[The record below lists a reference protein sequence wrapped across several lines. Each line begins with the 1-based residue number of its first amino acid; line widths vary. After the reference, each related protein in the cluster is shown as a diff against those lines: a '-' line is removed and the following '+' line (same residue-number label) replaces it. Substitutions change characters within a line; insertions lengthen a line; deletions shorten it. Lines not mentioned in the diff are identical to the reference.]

1 MNDSEARRRELLRRT
16 RKLYDENHAVPA
28 IHPRYGNLYHELYD
42 GEEPAYSR
50 DSFFIRLTLGIL
62 CFICYVWMDSS
73 QATVA
78 NVSSSQIVNQIER
91 QMDMEDIQEVW
102 KNL

>member
-1 MNDSEARRRELLRRT
+1 MNDSEARRRELLRKT
-16 RKLYDENHAVPA
+16 RRLYDENHSVPA

-42 GEEPAYSR
+42 EEESTYSK
-50 DSFFIRLTLGIL
+50 DSFIVRLTLCIL

-73 QATVA
+73 QATIA
-78 NVSSSQIVNQIER
+78 DVSSSQIVNQIEK
-91 QMDMEDIQEVW
+91 QMDMEDIEEVW